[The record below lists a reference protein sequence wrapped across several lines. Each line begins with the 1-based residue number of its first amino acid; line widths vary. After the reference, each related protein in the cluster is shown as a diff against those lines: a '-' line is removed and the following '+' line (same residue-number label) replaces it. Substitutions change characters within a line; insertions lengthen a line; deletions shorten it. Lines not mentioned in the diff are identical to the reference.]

1 MGTPTKPTGRPGYA
15 PGSVWGIPRNARQAL
30 TLAVATVS
38 EREVE
43 EGKVLNRLRRRQP
56 VLDPSYDERLATLER
71 QVRHLEELLEGLQD
85 AVHRESV
92 RRDHEAAELQRQIS
106 PAELARALSEDAR
119 RRGLE

>member
-1 MGTPTKPTGRPGYA
+1 MIRGASGASPGTHVRRLLWL
-15 PGSVWGIPRNARQAL
+15 SRRFPR
-30 TLAVATVS
+30 
-38 EREVE
+38 ECEVE

-92 RRDHEAAELQRQIS
+92 RFAELQRQIS

>member
-1 MGTPTKPTGRPGYA
+1 MLRGASGVSPGTHVRRLLWL
-15 PGSVWGIPRNARQAL
+15 SRRFPR
-30 TLAVATVS
+30 
-38 EREVE
+38 ECEVE